1 LGVQGDSGIVACL
14 STDREPGLATTVQRS
29 KGLYY
34 GWLVAFSSL
43 VIMWITNGITLAG
56 LTVFDEEI
64 LKFLGGESGGDG
76 LRGALKFRDLITLFA
91 SGLMA
96 PFVGAIADRVGVRP
110 LMIAG
115 FLLLSAGNFFYSKI
129 ATMNDI
135 YLIHL
140 VLAMSL
146 ACSGLVINVM
156 LVSKWF
162 VKKRGVA
169 LGITVAGTSLGN
181 AALPQLNAWLVA
193 EFGWRTA
200 FVYTSM
206 IPLLLIP
213 LVLFVVRERPEDIG
227 LVALGAQEAEAAPA
241 LTGMRYR
248 DALRTRNFWVLAS
261 IAMLTFYSILSLL
274 SHLFLHMREQGFEPQ
289 VAASGLTVLFLLGLG
304 GKLLSGVL
312 ADILGRRIV
321 FVGALSIMCAGA
333 WLLISTSELTFWPAI
348 ILLGG
353 GWGGLYT
360 LLQLLAADTFGV
372 RDLGKILGTITVLDT
387 FGGGMGPFLTG
398 VMYDRF
404 GSYTIPFTIIAVL
417 VSSALVLSL
426 FFKAPRTA

>member
-1 LGVQGDSGIVACL
+1 V
-14 STDREPGLATTVQRS
+14 ETTVSTS
-29 KGLYY
+29 KGFYY
-34 GWLVAFSSL
+34 GWVIAFCSL
-43 VIMWITNGITLAG
+43 LIMWITNGLTLAG

-64 LKFLGGESGGDG
+64 LDFLGGENGSDG
-76 LRGALKFRDLITLFA
+76 LRGPLKFRDLITLFA

-96 PFVGAIADRVGVRP
+96 PFIGAIADRVGVRP
-110 LMIAG
+110 LMVIG

-129 ATMNDI
+129 ADMNDI
-135 YLIHL
+135 YLIHV

-156 LVSKWF
+156 IVSKWF
-162 VKKRGVA
+162 VKHRGIA

-200 FVYTSM
+200 FVYTSV

-213 LVLFVVRERPEDIG
+213 LVIFVMRERPEDMG
-227 LVALGAQEAEAAPA
+227 LTAPGADAAVNGVAPA
-241 LTGMRYR
+241 LTGMSYR
-248 DALRTRNFWVLAS
+248 DALVTREFWLLAG

-274 SHLFLHMREQGFEPQ
+274 THLFLHMREQGFEPQ
-289 VAASGLTVLFLLGLG
+289 VAASGLTVLFLLGIV

-312 ADILGRRIV
+312 ADVLGRRVV
-321 FVGALSIMCAGA
+321 FVGALAIMCSGA

-348 ILLGG
+348 VLLGF

-360 LLQLLAADTFGV
+360 LLQLLSADTFGV

-387 FGGGMGPFLTG
+387 FGGGMGPFITG
-398 VMYDRF
+398 LMYDRF
-404 GSYTIPFTIIAVL
+404 GAYTVPFTVIAVM
-417 VSSALVLSL
+417 VTVALLLSFL
-426 FFKAPRTA
+426 FRPRALA

>member
-1 LGVQGDSGIVACL
+1 M
-14 STDREPGLATTVQRS
+14 ETTVSTS
-29 KGLYY
+29 KGFYY
-34 GWLVAFSSL
+34 GWVIAFCSL
-43 VIMWITNGITLAG
+43 LIMWITNGLTLAG

-64 LKFLGGESGGDG
+64 LNFLGGENGSEG
-76 LRGALKFRDLITLFA
+76 LRGPLKFRDLITLFA

-96 PFVGAIADRVGVRP
+96 PFIGAIADRVGVRP
-110 LMIAG
+110 LMVIG

-129 ATMNDI
+129 ADMNDI
-135 YLIHL
+135 YLIHV

-156 LVSKWF
+156 IVSKWF
-162 VKKRGVA
+162 VKHRGIA

-200 FVYTSM
+200 FVYTSV

-213 LVLFVVRERPEDIG
+213 LVIFVMRERPEDMG
-227 LVALGAQEAEAAPA
+227 LTAPGAEAAVNGMSPA
-241 LTGMRYR
+241 LTGMSYR
-248 DALRTRNFWVLAS
+248 GALGTREFWLLAG

-274 SHLFLHMREQGFEPQ
+274 THLFLHMREQGFEPQ
-289 VAASGLTVLFLLGLG
+289 VAASGLTVLFLLGIV

-312 ADILGRRIV
+312 ADVLGRRVV
-321 FVGALSIMCAGA
+321 FVGSLSIMCTGA
-333 WLLISTSELTFWPAI
+333 WLLISTNELTFWPAI
-348 ILLGG
+348 VLLGF

-387 FGGGMGPFLTG
+387 FGGGMGPFITG
-398 VMYDRF
+398 LMYDRF
-404 GSYTIPFTIIAVL
+404 GAYTVPFTVIAVM
-417 VSSALVLSL
+417 VTIALLLSFL
-426 FFKAPRTA
+426 FRPRALA

>member
-1 LGVQGDSGIVACL
+1 
-14 STDREPGLATTVQRS
+14 VQRS

-34 GWLVAFSSL
+34 GWIIAFSSL

-64 LKFLGGESGGDG
+64 LNFLGGESGGDG

-110 LMIAG
+110 LMIIG

-129 ATMNDI
+129 ATLNDI

-140 VLAMSL
+140 VLATSL

-162 VKKRGVA
+162 VAKRGVA

-200 FVYTSM
+200 FAYTSI

-213 LVLFVVRERPEDIG
+213 LVLFVVREKPEDMG
-227 LVALGAQEAEAAPA
+227 LVALGADESDAESAPS
-241 LTGMRYR
+241 LTGMSYR
-248 DALRTRNFWVLAS
+248 DALGTRSFWILAS
-261 IAMLTFYSILSLL
+261 IAMLTFYSILALL

-304 GKLLSGVL
+304 GKLMSGVL
-312 ADILGRRIV
+312 ADVLGRRVV
-321 FVGALSIMCAGA
+321 FVGTLAIMCTGA
-333 WLLISTSELTFWPAI
+333 WLLITTNELTFWPAI

-404 GSYTIPFTIIAVL
+404 GAYTIPFTLIAVL
-417 VSSALVLSL
+417 VSIALLLSL
-426 FFKAPRTA
+426 LFRPQKAA